1 MQTMAQKLT
10 RIYSYLMLTVFP
22 LWCGC
27 GGYRGIVD
35 AKYPLFLLLC
45 GLYVAAMTLLTLRT
59 LPTPAALWRGAS
71 WTQRFVALY
80 LLFTWLS
87 AFFSPYFP
95 ETLVGVSRHEGALTI
110 TLYCLCFLFVS
121 VYGKAERGMLCAL
134 GVTVLIFCIL
144 CICQLHGGNPLSLY
158 PAGTT
163 YFDANTTYPG
173 TYLGTI
179 GNVDLVAAFLCLVIP
194 LFGVTLLLSRDKQR
208 WWLLLPLI
216 AALYVLLD
224 MWVLAGIVGVFGGAV
239 LALPMLCGDFRSR
252 RRAALALG
260 IGLVGALFVLWRFDF
275 GGTLHELH
283 ELLHGNFDGSFG
295 SGRIH
300 IWCSV
305 LREIP
310 SHLWLGTGPD
320 TMLRASLPPF
330 ERFDTARGV
339 TVIARLDVAHN
350 EFLNILFHQGIFALL
365 AYLGALLSAAMR
377 CLRSRSAVAAAL
389 GTAVL
394 CWCVQAFFGFSMFLT
409 TPFFFLALA
418 LLERELRER

>member
-1 MQTMAQKLT
+1 MQTMARKLT
-10 RIYSYLMLTVFP
+10 RIYIYLMLTVFP

-27 GGYRGIVD
+27 GGYRSIVD

-45 GLYVAAMTLLTLRT
+45 GLYAVAMTLLTLRT
-59 LPTPAALWRGAS
+59 LPAPAALWCGAS
-71 WTQRFVALY
+71 WTQRLIALY

-87 AFFSPYFP
+87 ALLSPYFP

-110 TLYCLCFLFVS
+110 TLYCLCFLFIS

-134 GVTVLIFCIL
+134 SVTVLLFCTL

-163 YFDANTTYPG
+163 YFDANAAYPG
-173 TYLGTI
+173 AYLGTI
-179 GNVDLVAAFLCLVIP
+179 GNVDLVAAFLCLTIP
-194 LFGVTLLLSRDKQR
+194 LFWVTLLLSRDKRR
-208 WWLLLPLI
+208 WYLLLPLI
-216 AALYVLLD
+216 MALYVLLKI
-224 MWVLAGIVGVFGGAV
+224 WVLAGIVGVFGGAL
-239 LALPMLCGDFRSR
+239 LALPMLCTNARSR
-252 RRAALALG
+252 RRTALALG
-260 IGLVGALFVLWRFDF
+260 IGFTGALFVLWRFDF

-300 IWCSV
+300 IWRSV

-330 ERFDTARGV
+330 ERFDAVRGV
-339 TVIARLDVAHN
+339 TVVAQIDVAHN

-365 AYLGALLSAAMR
+365 AYLGVLLSASVR
-377 CLRSRSAVAAAL
+377 CLCSRSTAAAAL
-389 GTAVL
+389 GTTVL

-409 TPFFFLALA
+409 TPLFFLALA
-418 LLERELRER
+418 LLDWELRE

>member
-10 RIYSYLMLTVFP
+10 KCYLYLMLTVFP

-27 GGYRGIVD
+27 GGYRSIVD

-45 GLYVAAMTLLTLRT
+45 GLYAAAMALLTLRT
-59 LPTPAALWRGAS
+59 LPSPTALWRGAS
-71 WTQRFVALY
+71 WTQRLIAVY

-87 AFFSPYFP
+87 ALLSPYFP

-121 VYGKAERGMLCAL
+121 VYGRAERGMLCAL
-134 GVTVLIFCIL
+134 GGTVLIFCT
-144 CICQLHGGNPLSLY
+144 ICVLQLFGYNPLLLY
-158 PAGTT
+158 PAGAT
-163 YFDANTTYPG
+163 YFDGNVAYPG

-179 GNVDLVAAFLCLVIP
+179 GNVDLVAAFLCLTIP
-194 LFGVTLLLSRDKQR
+194 LFWVTLLLSRDKRR

-216 AALYVLLD
+216 AALYVLLK
-224 MWVLAGIVGVFGGAV
+224 MWVLAGIVGVFGGTL
-239 LALPMLCGDFRSR
+239 LALPMLCSDVRWR
-252 RRAALALG
+252 KRALLVLG
-260 IGLVGALFVLWRFDF
+260 IGFVGALFALWRFDF
-275 GGTLHELH
+275 GGTLHEWH
-283 ELLHGNFDGSFG
+283 ELLRGNFDGSFG
-295 SGRIH
+295 SGRLH
-300 IWCSV
+300 IWRSV

-330 ERFDTARGV
+330 ERFDAVRGV
-339 TVIARLDVAHN
+339 TVVAQIDVAHN

-365 AYLGALLSAAMR
+365 AYLGALLSVAVR
-377 CLRSRSAVAAAL
+377 CLRSHSAVTVSL
-389 GTAVL
+389 GMAVL

-409 TPFFFLALA
+409 TPLFFLALA
-418 LLERELRER
+418 LLERELRE

>member
-10 RIYSYLMLTVFP
+10 KCYLYLMLTVFP

-27 GGYRGIVD
+27 GGYRSIVD

-45 GLYVAAMTLLTLRT
+45 GLYAAAMTLLTLRT
-59 LPTPAALWRGAS
+59 LPSPTALWRGAS
-71 WTQRFVALY
+71 WTQRLIAVY

-121 VYGKAERGMLCAL
+121 VYGRAERGMLCAL
-134 GVTVLIFCIL
+134 GGTVLIFCT
-144 CICQLHGGNPLSLY
+144 ICVLQLFGYNPLLLY
-158 PAGTT
+158 PAGAT
-163 YFDANTTYPG
+163 YFDGNVAYPG

-179 GNVDLVAAFLCLVIP
+179 GNVDLVAAFLCLSIP
-194 LFGVTLLLSRDKQR
+194 LFWVTLFRSRDKRR
-208 WWLLLPLI
+208 WWLLLPLS
-216 AALYVLLD
+216 AAVYVLLD
-224 MWVLAGIVGVFGGAV
+224 MWVLAGIVGVFGGTL
-239 LALPMLCGDFRSR
+239 LALPMLCSDVRWR
-252 RRAALALG
+252 KRALLVLG
-260 IGLVGALFVLWRFDF
+260 IGFVGALFMLWRFDF
-275 GGTLHELH
+275 GGALHELH

-300 IWCSV
+300 IWRSV

-330 ERFDTARGV
+330 ERFDAARGV
-339 TVIARLDVAHN
+339 TIVAQIDVAHN

-365 AYLGALLSAAMR
+365 AYLGALNHTQL
-377 CLRSRSAVAAAL
+377 
-389 GTAVL
+389 L
-394 CWCVQAFFGFSMFLT
+394 CHIQRYGVIN
-409 TPFFFLALA
+409 
-418 LLERELRER
+418 

>member
-10 RIYSYLMLTVFP
+10 KCYIYLMLTVFP
-22 LWCGC
+22 LWCC
-27 GGYRGIVD
+27 CCCGYRRIVD

-45 GLYVAAMTLLTLRT
+45 GLYAAAMTLLTLRT
-59 LPTPAALWRGAS
+59 PPSPAALWRGAS
-71 WTQRFVALY
+71 WTQRLIAVY

-87 AFFSPYFP
+87 ALLSPYFP

-121 VYGKAERGMLCAL
+121 VYGKAERGMLRAFS
-134 GVTVLIFCIL
+134 VTVLFFCIL

-163 YFDANTTYPG
+163 YFDANVAYSG

-194 LFGVTLLLSRDKQR
+194 LFWVTLLLSRNKRR
-208 WWLLLPLI
+208 WWLLLPLS
-216 AALYVLLD
+216 AAVYVLLK
-224 MWVLAGIVGVFGGAV
+224 MWVLAGIVGVFCGI
-239 LALPMLCGDFRSR
+239 LLTLPMLCSDARLCR
-252 RRAALALG
+252 CAALVLG
-260 IGLVGALFVLWRFDF
+260 IGFLGALFVLWRFDF

-300 IWCSV
+300 IWRSV
-305 LREIP
+305 LHEIP
-310 SHLWLGTGPD
+310 SHFWLGTGPD
-320 TMLRASLPPF
+320 TMLYASLPPF
-330 ERFDTARGV
+330 ERFDAARGV
-339 TVIARLDVAHN
+339 TVVAHLDVAHN

-365 AYLGALLSAAMR
+365 AYLGALLSAAVR
-377 CLRSRSAVAAAL
+377 CLRSHSKVAPAL
-389 GTAVL
+389 GTAAL
-394 CWCVQAFFGFSMFLT
+394 CWCVQAFFGFSMFLM
-409 TPFFFLALA
+409 TPLFFLALS
-418 LLERELRER
+418 LLEPELKK

>member
-1 MQTMAQKLT
+1 MQKMVQKLT
-10 RIYSYLMLTVFP
+10 KIYSYLMLTVFP
-22 LWCGC
+22 LWCGF
-27 GGYRGIVD
+27 GGYRTIVD

-45 GLYVAAMTLLTLRT
+45 GLYAAAMALLTLRT
-59 LPTPAALWRGAS
+59 LPTPAALWRSAS
-71 WTQRFVALY
+71 WTQRLIAVY

-87 AFFSPYFP
+87 AFFSPFFP
-95 ETLVGVSRHEGALTI
+95 ETLVGVSRHEGALMI

-134 GVTVLIFCIL
+134 SVTVLLLCIL

-163 YFDANTTYPG
+163 YFDANTAYPG

-194 LFGVTLLLSRDKQR
+194 IFWVALLLSRGKWR

-216 AALYVLLD
+216 AALYVLLK
-224 MWVLAGIVGVFGGAV
+224 MWVLAGIVGVFGGAL
-239 LALPMLCGDFRSR
+239 LALPMLCSDTRLR
-252 RRAALALG
+252 RCVALSLCIGFIAALL
-260 IGLVGALFVLWRFDF
+260 VLWRFDF

-283 ELLHGNFDGSFG
+283 ELLRGNFDGSFG

-300 IWCSV
+300 IWRSV

-310 SHLWLGTGPD
+310 SHLWFGTGPD

-330 ERFDTARGV
+330 ERFDAARGV
-339 TVIARLDVAHN
+339 TIVAQIDVAHN

-365 AYLGALLSAAMR
+365 AYLGALLSAAVR
-377 CLRSRSAVAAAL
+377 CLRSHSTITAAL
-389 GTAVL
+389 GVAVL

-409 TPFFFLALA
+409 TPLFFLALA
-418 LLERELRER
+418 LLERELSER

>member
-1 MQTMAQKLT
+1 MQTTAQKLT
-10 RIYSYLMLTVFP
+10 KCYLYLMLTVFP
-22 LWCGC
+22 LWCGL
-27 GGYRGIVD
+27 GGYRSIVD

-45 GLYVAAMTLLTLRT
+45 GLYAAAMLLLTLRT
-59 LPTPAALWRGAS
+59 APAPAALWRGAS
-71 WTQRFVALY
+71 WTQRFIAVY

-87 AFFSPYFP
+87 ALLSPYFP

-121 VYGKAERGMLCAL
+121 VYGRAERGMLCAL
-134 GVTVLIFCIL
+134 GATVLFFCTVCAL
-144 CICQLHGGNPLSLY
+144 QLFGYNPLSLY
-158 PAGTT
+158 PVGST
-163 YFDANTTYPG
+163 YFDANATYPG

-194 LFGVTLLLSRDKQR
+194 IFWVTLLLSRDKRR
-208 WWLLLPLI
+208 WWLLLPLS
-216 AALYVLLD
+216 AAVYVLLK
-224 MWVLAGIVGVFGGAV
+224 MWVLAGIVGVFGGAL
-239 LALPMLCGDFRSR
+239 LALPMLCTNARSR
-252 RRAALALG
+252 RRTALALG
-260 IGLVGALFVLWRFDF
+260 IGFTGALFVLWRFDF

-300 IWCSV
+300 IWRSV

-330 ERFDTARGV
+330 ERFDAVRGV
-339 TVIARLDVAHN
+339 TVVAQIDVAHN

-365 AYLGALLSAAMR
+365 AYLGVLLSASVR
-377 CLRSRSAVAAAL
+377 CLCSRSTAAAAL
-389 GTAVL
+389 GTTVL
-394 CWCVQAFFGFSMFLT
+394 CWCVQAVFGFSMFLT
-409 TPFFFLALA
+409 TPLFFLALA
-418 LLERELRER
+418 LLDWELRE